1 MAKRRKRRV
10 PGRTLEQIE
19 QTLRA
24 PRTPRTPRVARAKR
38 RGRGPQKTATI
49 GTRVEMLE
57 RQYIDIAGKPPLAA
71 RVDMM
76 EVRAETMQSV
86 LTRLESF
93 ERATGNTINLLAK
106 QIANLTMEQTQ
117 RQNGGEHAQRDVADQ
132 SVPQEAA

>member
-10 PGRTLEQIE
+10 PRALEQVE

-24 PRTPRTPRVARAKR
+24 SRAPRVARVKR

-106 QIANLTMEQTQ
+106 QIANLTLEQTQ
-117 RQNGGEHAQRDVADQ
+117 RQNGGEHTQRDVADQ
-132 SVPQEAA
+132 SAPQEAA